1 MACKL
6 SLLPDPRLAEYA
18 SSLHASTDFR
28 EKLYKILQYAA
39 KIAAAQP
46 QLGPLPKQIAS
57 TLSQSRGIFKLL
69 KSVNSIKS
77 LRSALEERGLLR
89 QAKLLEACLSITV
102 NSMQDVSVVNRLCGG
117 TVVGPRWAWLAD
129 FLDLLLAL
137 LGAGLAA
144 RAIRR
149 LHASGADL
157 HSPLTRRKLLLCGRR
172 EDRTRAISAVTIS
185 PDALGPA
192 ANRTHLARVTGC
204 VWSSVSE

>member
-6 SLLPDPRLAEYA
+6 SLLPVDPRLAEYA

-39 KIAAAQP
+39 KLAAAQP
-46 QLGPLPKQIAS
+46 RLGPLPKQIAS

-69 KSVNSIKS
+69 KSMNSIKS
-77 LRSALEERGLLR
+77 LRSALEERGLVR

-102 NSMQDVSVVNRLCGG
+102 NSMQDVSVVNKLCGG
-117 TVVGPRWAWLAD
+117 AVVGPRWAWLTD

-149 LHASGADL
+149 LHASGANL
-157 HSPLTRRKLLLCGRR
+157 QSPVTRRKLLLCGRR
-172 EDRTRAISAVTIS
+172 EDRTRAMSAVAPS
-185 PDALGPA
+185 LDALG
-192 ANRTHLARVTGC
+192 
-204 VWSSVSE
+204 

>member
-6 SLLPDPRLAEYA
+6 SLLPVDPRLAEYA

-39 KIAAAQP
+39 KLAAAQP
-46 QLGPLPKQIAS
+46 RLGPLPKQIAS
-57 TLSQSRGIFKLL
+57 TLSQSRGLFKFL
-69 KSVNSIKS
+69 KSMNSIKS
-77 LRSALEERGLLR
+77 LPSALEERGLVR
-89 QAKLLEACLSITV
+89 QAKLLEACLSIAV
-102 NSMQDVSVVNRLCGG
+102 NSMQDVSVVNKLCGG
-117 TVVGPRWAWLAD
+117 AVVGPRWAWLTD

-157 HSPLTRRKLLLCGRR
+157 QSPVTRRKLLLCGRR
-172 EDRTRAISAVTIS
+172 EDRTRAMSAVPPS
-185 PDALGPA
+185 LDALG
-192 ANRTHLARVTGC
+192 
-204 VWSSVSE
+204 

>member
-1 MACKL
+1 MQACLAACRMACKL
-6 SLLPDPRLAEYA
+6 SLLPVDLRLAEYA

-39 KIAAAQP
+39 KLAAAQP
-46 QLGPLPKQIAS
+46 RLGPLPKQIAS

-69 KSVNSIKS
+69 KSMNSIKS
-77 LRSALEERGLLR
+77 LPSALEERGLVR
-89 QAKLLEACLSITV
+89 QAKLLEACLSIAV
-102 NSMQDVSVVNRLCGG
+102 NSMQDVSVVNKLCGG
-117 TVVGPRWAWLAD
+117 AVVGPRWAWLTD

-157 HSPLTRRKLLLCGRR
+157 QSPVTRRKLLLCGRR
-172 EDRTRAISAVTIS
+172 EDRTRAMSAVAPS
-185 PDALGPA
+185 LDALG
-192 ANRTHLARVTGC
+192 
-204 VWSSVSE
+204 